1 MCLIVSKG
9 GVMTATFSTTRY
21 HMARVLLGVVGM
33 AILSLA
39 GRDVRA
45 SELFSE
51 SVYVPP
57 LTPLYDGNPVTG
69 WNGFNILLSGNPILP
84 VQSSMDTNTDP
95 FAVNG
100 TSTITTGPYTP
111 LATDAGIPVGPGP
124 VTLPGQTRVHFT
136 GSVPINQANIP
147 NQDIFNPVDQVQFG
161 LVGPISNAPL
171 QILAQHWVG
180 TYTDFLDGHDNY
192 LRGVPVVSITP
203 NPAPPPTP
211 PSGTSFSYI
220 IDFVQFTQDGISGS
234 EWAEFP
240 YVPGDQPTF
249 TFGGWADPLDA
260 IHFTNHEIQLSP
272 TLIPLDD
279 LNFAD
284 DPPSS
289 GIDGSEFAPAAIPA
303 DVVPEPS
310 ALMVM
315 TLCILGLLAR
325 RRMFVRA

>member
-1 MCLIVSKG
+1 
-9 GVMTATFSTTRY
+9 MTAQFSSNR
-21 HMARVLLGVVGM
+21 HRLARVLLGVMGVLV
-33 AILSLA
+33 LSLA
-39 GRDVRA
+39 RGNACA

-57 LTPLYDGNPVTG
+57 LTALYDGNPVTG
-69 WNGFNILLSGNPILP
+69 WNGFNILLSGNPVLP
-84 VQSSMDTNTDP
+84 PQNANDTFTDP

-100 TSTITTGPYTP
+100 SSTITTGPYTP
-111 LATDAGIPVGPGP
+111 VATDVGIPVGPGL

-136 GSVPINQANIP
+136 GTAPINQANIP
-147 NQDIFNPVDQVQFG
+147 NQNISNPADQVQFG
-161 LVGPISNAPL
+161 LVGPIDNTPL

-192 LRGVPVVSITP
+192 LRGIPVVSIIP
-203 NPAPPPTP
+203 NPAPPATP
-211 PSGTSFSYI
+211 PNGTSFNYI

-249 TFGGWADPLDA
+249 TYGGWADPLDA

-272 TLIPLDD
+272 TLIPIDD
-279 LNFAD
+279 LNFAG
-284 DPPSS
+284 DPPTS
-289 GIDGSEFAPAAIPA
+289 GFDGSAFAPAAIPA

-310 ALMVM
+310 AWLGM
-315 TLCILGLLAR
+315 TLAMLGLLGR
-325 RRMFVRA
+325 RRMFVRG